1 MMMNLVGGGGGVGG
15 GDKGSVM
22 ECVKKVFIG
31 GVKS

>member
-1 MMMNLVGGGGGVGG
+1 MMNLVGGGGGG